1 MLFRLHYLH
10 NVNVYQ
16 CSTKSALTYSFKQAD
31 ESITPRRDA
40 RRPDRTKMGCW

>member
-16 CSTKSALTYSFKQAD
+16 RPAESTLAYSFKQAN
-31 ESITPRRDA
+31 ESGKRRL
-40 RRPDRTKMGCW
+40 RSRPGVM